1 MGEIR
6 HDAFLAHLADGP
18 QMEKTWQSLKTKV
31 DLAKSKGLTNL
42 KIRVCVVNPST
53 LKEDETP
60 GMRWSQAMVLEQ
72 QKINDDYVARAA
84 GLLGTVSQG
93 LDFQGHHINNDIDMR
108 VTRDRKI
115 LILDS

>member
-1 MGEIR
+1 
-6 HDAFLAHLADGP
+6 
-18 QMEKTWQSLKTKV
+18 MEKTWQSLKTKV

-42 KIRVCVVNPST
+42 RIRVCVVDHST

-60 GMRWSQAMVLEQ
+60 GMRWSQAMIVEQ

-93 LDFQGHHINNDIDMR
+93 LDVQSHHISNDIDMR